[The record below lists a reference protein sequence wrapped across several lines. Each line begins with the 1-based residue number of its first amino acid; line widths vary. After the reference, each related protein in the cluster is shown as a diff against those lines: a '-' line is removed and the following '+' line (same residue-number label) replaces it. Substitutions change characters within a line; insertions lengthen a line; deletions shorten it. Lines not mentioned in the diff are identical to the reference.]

1 MNKKKN
7 KLLGILI
14 IFMGMFFISSF
25 FIPKETKPSPST
37 RVILEHTYRTYIAP
51 VCFQQSNATNWIE
64 ETTLKKAKEE
74 FNYKPHSSCTENALK
89 AEKDR
94 FITSILKDVGV
105 LENKWR
111 NW

>member
-1 MNKKKN
+1 MYKKKN
-7 KLLGILI
+7 RLLGVLI
-14 IFMGMFFISSF
+14 IFLGMFFISSF

-37 RVILEHTYRTYIAP
+37 RVILENTYKTYIAP
-51 VCFQQSNATNWIE
+51 ICFQQSNATNWIE
-64 ETTLKKAKEE
+64 EATLEKAKEL
-74 FNYKPHSSCTENALK
+74 NYKPHSSCTENALK

-94 FITSILKDVGV
+94 LIISILKEVGI